1 MELPMRD
8 SVATF
13 TEASPMAVFDVGAQL
28 ESVRLQDP
36 AQAEKDRTVILLKT
50 DSLRLIFRSFSEGAS
65 LPTHKAPGPITVQ
78 VLDGHIEFTAGTRTT
93 PIRKGEVLALE
104 SGVPH
109 SVKALSNSA
118 ILITVAVRPQSS

>member
-1 MELPMRD
+1 MKDAESTL
-8 SVATF
+8 SQS
-13 TEASPMAVFDVGAQL
+13 SPMEVFDVGAQV
-28 ESVRLQDP
+28 ESIHREGRAGQ
-36 AQAEKDRTVILLKT
+36 DRTVILLKT

-78 VLDGHIEFTAGTRTT
+78 VLDGHIEFTAGTQTT
-93 PIRKGEVLALE
+93 PVRKGEVLALD

-118 ILITVAVRPQSS
+118 ILITVAVRPQSA